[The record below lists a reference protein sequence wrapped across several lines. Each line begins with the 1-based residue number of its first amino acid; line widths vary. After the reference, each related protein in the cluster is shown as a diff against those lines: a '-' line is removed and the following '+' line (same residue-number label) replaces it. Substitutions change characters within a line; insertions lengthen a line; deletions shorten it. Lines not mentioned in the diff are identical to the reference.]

1 MRYRN
6 LPQRRSSEEAWNYRA
21 WSKWEK
27 AQDFASVMLGRYHTR
42 IEKREGTPVVLSL
55 EGDNATTG
63 YPLPEYWVRRLHDD
77 MALSDRATR
86 GHPME
91 LVKVIISKNALIDTY
106 RLDKRL
112 SELGIDP
119 EDVLKTMRVPTDNVR
134 LALTYTLRNWQHFV
148 VDGLHC
154 WAQSTRS
161 KDGTEHVAVK
171 CVSWDKVEHTQSLC
185 KIRSTTA
192 AEQKAGAG
200 LVITEYDVNIPRIFR
215 ELTTSLDACAL
226 ETFGKRYYFEGHLR
240 KLFDEHLLADA
251 CLPLWTGLRLILTQD
266 AAEHVRRFS
275 GLLDDLDAGSGAL
288 NILSLDN
295 TPVNRE
301 ALGRELGEQ
310 FVETIEKL
318 TDDCGHTAPN
328 VELIQRKYQA
338 VQDKIDLVESVLHV
352 ELDCLDAQMTLERAL
367 GQIA

>member
-1 MRYRN
+1 M
-6 LPQRRSSEEAWNYRA
+6 
-21 WSKWEK
+21 
-27 AQDFASVMLGRYHTR
+27 
-42 IEKREGTPVVLSL
+42 VLSL
-55 EGDNATTG
+55 EGINPDSG
-63 YPLPEYWVRRLHDD
+63 YPLPQYWKKRLTDD
-77 MALSDRATR
+77 MCLERQGR
-86 GHPME
+86 RHPMD
-91 LVKVIISKNALIDTY
+91 LVKVTILKSALIATH
-106 RLDKRL
+106 RLEKRL

-119 EDVLKTMRVPTDNVR
+119 GDVLKTTRVPADNVR
-134 LALTYTLRNWQHFV
+134 LALTYTLRHWQHFV

-161 KDGTEHVAVK
+161 KDGTEHVSVK

-192 AEQKAGAG
+192 AEQQAGSG
-200 LVITEYDVNIPRIFR
+200 LVITEYDANIPRIFR
-215 ELTTSLDACAL
+215 ELSQELDATAL
-226 ETFGKRYYFEGHLR
+226 ETFGKQYYFEGHLR
-240 KLFDEHLLADA
+240 KLFDEHLLADV
-251 CLPLWTGLRLILTQD
+251 CLPLWTGLRLILTNE

-275 GLLDDLDAGSGAL
+275 GLLDGLDAGSGAL

-318 TDDCGHTAPN
+318 TEDCGHTAPN
-328 VELIQRKYQA
+328 VELIQKKYQA

-352 ELDCLDAQMTLERAL
+352 ELDCLEAQMTLERAL
-367 GQIA
+367 GQIG